1 MLTKTPKAESAIEA
15 DENSS
20 PQVHDAAMMAR
31 CIALSRTA
39 ADAGEYPFAT
49 VIALNGKVIAEAINR
64 TVRDRDVSRHAEV
77 IALSQAQKALT
88 RQQLQKCT
96 LYTNV
101 EPCAMCAFC
110 IRETGIGRVA
120 YAISSPVMGGL
131 SRWNILRDD
140 GLSDRMPQVFSGVPE
155 VVSGVMMREA
165 SQAWHDWYPFG
176 WKMIK
181 TLGLLKETGPEDN
194 RVEIH
199 PRRRPSLVR
208 YLRGL
213 FVQSS

>member
-1 MLTKTPKAESAIEA
+1 MLTKTPTT
-15 DENSS
+15 
-20 PQVHDAAMMAR
+20 DAAIQADPDLSARDVDARMMAR

-49 VIALNGKVIAEAINR
+49 VIALDGKVVAEAINR
-64 TVRDRDVSRHAEV
+64 TVRDNDVSRHAEV

-110 IRETGIGRVA
+110 IRETGIGRVV
-120 YAISSPVMGGL
+120 YAITSPIMGGL

-140 GLSDRMPQVFSGVPE
+140 SLSDRMPQVFSGVPE
-155 VVSGVMMREA
+155 VVSGVMMHEA
-165 SQAWHDWYPFG
+165 GQAWHDWYPFG

-181 TLGLLKETGPEDN
+181 TLGLLRETGPEDN
-194 RVEIH
+194 RVEIR

-213 FVQSS
+213 F